1 MSSDPVEHAQTER
14 DDLFARRSYTDRIGF
29 VIELATRLHIY
40 GTTAQRL
47 EGAVGAV
54 ARSLGLRCNPWSNPT
69 GMILS
74 FSDAQGSGSAFAPVT
89 STASAG
95 HDKDAGGRT
104 THGAVAGLANAA
116 DAAAESPGLETTQVI
131 RLEPGSTDLRKL
143 CAADAIAEDVLA
155 GRSDVAAGSIALHAL
170 DRPPGR
176 RARALEILSYGLSA
190 ASVAGLLRSSWA
202 DIFTSGSI
210 GFLIGI
216 LHAAGLRRPRVQ
228 EAEEAIAALVATFL
242 AAVVATFLF
251 PLATRTVVIA
261 SIIMLM
267 PGMMLANA
275 VSELS
280 SRHLVSGTAR
290 FGGALAVLLK
300 LTFGTVA
307 AMQFVKLLGWHPHE
321 AIGNQGPAWIEW
333 LGLLV
338 ASYAFAVLFRT
349 DRRDY
354 PIVMASA
361 WLGYGVT
368 RWTGAALGNDA
379 GVFFG
384 SMVISA
390 ASNAYA
396 RLSNRP
402 GALVRVPGIVLLVPG
417 SVSFRSLTFVLQ
429 RDLIMGLNTAVAVLT
444 VLVAL
449 VAGVLFGN
457 LLIPAR
463 RNL

>member
-1 MSSDPVEHAQTER
+1 MHDPEREPMSSDPANPAPTEHAPTER
-14 DDLFARRSYTDRIGF
+14 VAPFARRSYADRVGF
-29 VIELATRLHIY
+29 VVELATRLHIY

-74 FSDAQGSGSAFAPVT
+74 FSDAQGGT
-89 STASAG
+89 
-95 HDKDAGGRT
+95 R
-104 THGAVAGLANAA
+104 AA
-116 DAAAESPGLETTQVI
+116 DAATESRDRETTQVI

-176 RARALEILSYGLSA
+176 RARALEVLSYGLSA

-210 GFLIGI
+210 GVLIGA

-321 AIGNQGPAWIEW
+321 ALDKQGPAWIEW

-338 ASYAFAVLFRT
+338 ASYAFAVLFRA

-396 RLSNRP
+396 RLCNRP

>member
-1 MSSDPVEHAQTER
+1 MSQPASTDAARTLNATMGQALTAQANSHAR
-14 DDLFARRSYTDRIGF
+14 ASANYTDRIAF
-29 VIELATRLHIY
+29 VVELATRLHIY

-47 EGAVGAV
+47 EGAVSAV
-54 ARSLGLRCNPWSNPT
+54 AQRLGLRCNPWSNPT

-74 FSDAQGSGSAFAPVT
+74 FSDA
-89 STASAG
+89 
-95 HDKDAGGRT
+95 T
-104 THGAVAGLANAA
+104 T
-116 DAAAESPGLETTQVI
+116 DSPLLDTTQVI

-155 GRSDVAAGSIALHAL
+155 GRSDLAAGSIALHAL
-170 DRPPGR
+170 DRPPGP
-176 RARALEILSYGLSA
+176 RARALEIVCYGLSA
-190 ASVAGLLRSSWA
+190 ASVAGLFRSSWL
-202 DIFTSGSI
+202 DIATAGTI
-210 GFLIGI
+210 GVLIGA
-216 LHAAGLRRPRVQ
+216 LHAAGAGRPRMQ
-228 EAEEAIAALVATFL
+228 EAEEAIAALVATLL
-242 AAVVATFLF
+242 AAMVATFWF
-251 PLATRTVVIA
+251 PLMTKTVVIA
-261 SIIMLM
+261 SIIVLM
-267 PGMMLANA
+267 PGMMLTNA

-280 SRHLVSGTAR
+280 SQHLVSGTAR

-321 AIGNQGPAWIEW
+321 AVENLGPAWLEW
-333 LGLLV
+333 VALLV
-338 ASYAFAVLFRT
+338 AAYAFAVLFRA

-354 PIVMASA
+354 PIVMLSA
-361 WLGYGVT
+361 CMGYGVT
-368 RWTGAALGNDA
+368 RWAGAELGNDA

-384 SMVISA
+384 SMVVSA

-396 RLSNRP
+396 RLANRP

-417 SVSFRSLTFVLQ
+417 SVGFRSLTFVLE
-429 RDLIMGLNTAVAVLT
+429 RDLILGLNTAVAVLT

-457 LLIPAR
+457 LLVPAR